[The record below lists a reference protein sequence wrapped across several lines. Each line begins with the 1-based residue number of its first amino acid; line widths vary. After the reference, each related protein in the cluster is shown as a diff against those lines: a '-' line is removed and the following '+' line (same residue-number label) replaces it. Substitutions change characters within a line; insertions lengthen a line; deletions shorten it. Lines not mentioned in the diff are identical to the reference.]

1 MFNSEATAAN
11 MVFAKSVA
19 GQTKFQL
26 IAKPGIGP
34 GLDKLRLAPVVNIN
48 F

>member
-1 MFNSEATAAN
+1 

-19 GQTKFQL
+19 GQTKLQL
-26 IAKPGIGP
+26 ITKPNFSS
-34 GLDKLRLAPVVNIN
+34 GLDKLRLAPIVNIN

>member
-1 MFNSEATAAN
+1 

-19 GQTKFQL
+19 RQTKFQL
-26 IAKPGIGP
+26 IAKPNFSS
-34 GLDKLRLAPVVNIN
+34 GLDKLRLTPVVNIN

>member
-1 MFNSEATAAN
+1 

-26 IAKPGIGP
+26 IAKPNFSS
-34 GLDKLRLAPVVNIN
+34 GLDKLRLTPVVNIN

>member
-1 MFNSEATAAN
+1 

-19 GQTKFQL
+19 GQTKLQQ
-26 IAKPGIGP
+26 ITKPNFSS
-34 GLDKLRLAPVVNIN
+34 GLDKLRLTPIVNVN

>member
-1 MFNSEATAAN
+1 

-26 IAKPGIGP
+26 ITKPNFSS
-34 GLDKLRLAPVVNIN
+34 GLDKHRLTLIVNIN

>member
-1 MFNSEATAAN
+1 

-26 IAKPGIGP
+26 VTKPNFSS
-34 GLDKLRLAPVVNIN
+34 GLDKLRCTLILN
-48 F
+48 FNK